1 MRIISYEEFIFNE
14 KNSCYIIDEVITT
27 IKQNISIL
35 PLLIMHKEEQYSNKI
50 HNISNAVD
58 SLTAL
63 FYGNCYSHYFYDTQD
78 GINALEVLFHEGYL
92 RKEDVINA
100 FKSIE
105 IDSEDIYK
113 RIYQYA
119 AMYDYRKQNP
129 IFPFKLHIDTE
140 FLKEKLK
147 NAPEQFKVKEIEFE
161 YNLNS
166 FYSRDYDE
174 LMLYNRESSNMNDF
188 KSALLEDPVACVLG
202 EKPYRKSRWDDSHG
216 FTQVWILMDYLQIFI
231 DDGLITNNHINK
243 ILSEVEITNIDW
255 FMHIGDFLRYML
267 KIKKFKWHRYTLDI
281 DVKMLQNKVEGAFY
295 TPITEEGRR
304 IDKNYFL
311 NLYNILDS
319 PLKFDKTPQQRYE
332 LDMLYREKY
341 RKLYEAEL
349 KEKTNK

>member
-1 MRIISYEEFIFNE
+1 MRIISYDEFVFNV
-14 KNSCYIIDEVITT
+14 KNTCYPINGIISAISKDKNILPHLIAYNKKQYGNLLYNTNIIDDL
-27 IKQNISIL
+27 NIL
-35 PLLIMHKEEQYSNKI
+35 NY
-50 HNISNAVD
+50 A
-58 SLTAL
+58 
-63 FYGNCYSHYFYDTQD
+63 NCYSHYFYKTQD
-78 GINALEVLFHEGYL
+78 GINALEILFHEGYL

-119 AMYDYRKQNP
+119 AMYDYRKEHT

-147 NAPEQFKVKEIEFE
+147 NAPEQFKVKDIEFE

-174 LMLYNRESSNMNDF
+174 LMLDNRESSNMNDF
-188 KSALLEDPVACVLG
+188 KPALLEDPVACVLG
-202 EKPYRKSRWDDSHG
+202 QKTHRQSRWDAGYPG

-255 FMHIGDFLRYML
+255 FMHILDFSRNML

-281 DVKMLQNKVEGAFY
+281 DVNMLQNKVEGAFH
-295 TPITEEGRR
+295 TPITEEGIG
-304 IDKNYFL
+304 IDKDYFL

-319 PLKFDKTPQQRYE
+319 PLKFDKTPQQRQE
-332 LDMLYREKY
+332 LDMFYREKY